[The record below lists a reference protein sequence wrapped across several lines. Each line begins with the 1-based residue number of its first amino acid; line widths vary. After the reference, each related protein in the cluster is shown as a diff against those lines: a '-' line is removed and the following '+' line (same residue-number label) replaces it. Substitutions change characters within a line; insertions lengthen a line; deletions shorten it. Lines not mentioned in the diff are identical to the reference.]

1 MMQLKT
7 IKSWSPDDRPREK
20 MMNKGPNALS
30 DAELLAI
37 LIGTGTK
44 SASALELSKQLLAK
58 VKNNLATLGDLDLH
72 GLQQVNGIGPAKAVT
87 VLAAIELGRRRRK
100 AKVNMGDYVTSSQ
113 TMYEILLPM
122 FENKDHE
129 MFVAVFLNARNMILD
144 IANLGEGSA
153 VATVVD
159 VRRLMKL
166 TVDIKAVNVIVAHNH
181 PSGSLQPS
189 DQDNQLTRKI
199 RDGLDLF
206 GCKLLD
212 HLIITDSD
220 YFSYANSNT
229 LVDL

>member
-1 MMQLKT
+1 MQLKT

-44 SASALELSKQLLAK
+44 SASALELAKQLLAK

-100 AKVNMGDYVTSSQ
+100 AKVKMGDYVTSSQ